1 MAATTRVLPL
11 LQSRDGPR
19 PRQAHARWVVLHR
32 QKIGDKSVGLVEK
45 PVVVFGRHEQGIGYA
60 AIDARPARLFFLLVT
75 TTVAQHLAILARL
88 SRLIRDPKLRQNL
101 STAEKP
107 EKIIAL
113 IREAEEKM

>member
-1 MAATTRVLPL
+1 
-11 LQSRDGPR
+11 
-19 PRQAHARWVVLHR
+19 
-32 QKIGDKSVGLVEK
+32 
-45 PVVVFGRHEQGIGYA
+45 
-60 AIDARPARLFFLLVT
+60 VT

-107 EKIIAL
+107 EKIIVL